1 MNSDKTYVDAYTG
14 DDSIPVF
21 LAFAIEQYKNHKG
34 ITGAEAAAIL
44 LGEAGVLNHFEEFYD
59 VLHTQ
64 SAQWL
69 LTEMDEMV
77 TNHNNKE

>member
-1 MNSDKTYVDAYTG
+1 MSTYVDIYNG
-14 DDSIPVF
+14 EDSIPVF

-34 ITGAEAAAIL
+34 ISGEEAARIL
-44 LGEAGVLNHFEEFYD
+44 DENGILEHFSEFYD

-69 LTEMDEMV
+69 IEEMDEMIAAQ
-77 TNHNNKE
+77 KEDK